1 MNYREAKEHIEGL
14 LNQGIRLDGRKL
26 TEYRKPIKVEPG
38 FIETAEGSARVI
50 IGETEVI
57 VGVKMAVEEPYPDT
71 PDQGNLMVGAE
82 LTPLS
87 NPEFE
92 SGPPGIQ
99 AIELARVIDRGIRES
114 KMIDSKKLCI
124 KKGEKVWAVMIDI
137 SPINDAGN
145 LFDAGALGAIAALKS
160 TRFPEYDG
168 EKVNY
173 KKHTNK
179 KRFPEYDGEKVN
191 YKKHT
196 NKKLP
201 LNKIPISVTVHKI
214 GEHLIIDPLTEEEN
228 VSDARLTVVVRDDG
242 KICALQKGGSMPLSS
257 EELDSML
264 KLGAEKSK
272 ELRKFIE

>member
-179 KRFPEYDGEKVN
+179 K
-191 YKKHT
+191 
-196 NKKLP
+196 LP